1 MDLIEEGRGG
11 YLAPA
16 GDREAFASGIER
28 LALSAKLRE
37 QMGRYNQKKAKR
49 FDCLEITERM
59 REIYQGAARG
69 AQRREDKG

>member
-1 MDLIEEGRGG
+1 MASGLPAVCFSIRGNVDLIEEGRGG

-37 QMGRYNQKKAKR
+37 QMGRY
-49 FDCLEITERM
+49 
-59 REIYQGAARG
+59 QGAARG